1 MKTNEGRVY
10 FALDGDDFDPD
21 EVTIF
26 LGTKPSFTK
35 RKGENVSN
43 RITKESSWQLST
55 DNIINDYID
64 VFDMTKTIVDK
75 LKPKKDL
82 INQAIKR
89 FNISP
94 RLEVVL
100 WFSMNQYCSTPA
112 IGFEIDTVKFL
123 AEIGAFIDID
133 TYQH

>member
-1 MKTNEGRVY
+1 MRNGI
-10 FALDGDDFDPD
+10 
-21 EVTIF
+21 TIF
-26 LGTKPSFTK
+26 LGIKPTFVK

-43 RITKESSWQLST
+43 RITKESLWQLST

-64 VFDMTKTIVDK
+64 VFNMTKNIVDK

-82 INQAIKR
+82 INQAKKR
-89 FNISP
+89 FNILP

-100 WFSMNQYCSTPA
+100 WFSMNKDCSTPA